1 MERESFKAPKNRHFT
16 FIVVPHNGA
25 GGVYTFR
32 IPSFVVF
39 LSVIIILFC
48 IAFISSS
55 IVYTSALSRRLL
67 HYQNTLQV
75 NEEQKKQIDYFTSQ
89 TGVVKQAI
97 TELIDRDN
105 EIRRLLGLRV
115 EKPKVDLSGVV
126 ASTDR
131 LKFGSVDS
139 TTANKIS
146 TVSVNLDVME
156 KGVKERETSIS
167 ELMDK
172 VKEIKTQ
179 FAHTPSIWPLYGP
192 IASSFGYRYL
202 PWRGFHTGTD
212 ISSWYGA
219 PIRATADGVVIWSGW
234 KGGYGK
240 AVMIDHGYGIVT
252 LYGHSSKLAVV
263 VGQRV
268 KKGQIISYVGATG
281 LATGPHV
288 HYEVRKSGYLTNPV
302 GWLNLDIFSASRSW
316 NKQ

>member
-1 MERESFKAPKNRHFT
+1 MGREGFRAPKNRHFT
-16 FIVVPHNGA
+16 LIVVPHNAA

-32 IPSFVVF
+32 IPSLVVY
-39 LSVIIILFC
+39 LSVFILLFC
-48 IAFISSS
+48 VAFISSS
-55 IVYTSALSRRLL
+55 IIYTSSLSRRLL

-89 TGVVKQAI
+89 TSLVKRAI

-105 EIRRLLGLRV
+105 ELRRMLGLRV

-126 ASTDR
+126 ASSDR

-146 TVSVNLDVME
+146 TVAVNLGVME
-156 KGVKERETSIS
+156 KGVKEREESVS
-167 ELMDK
+167 DLMGK
-172 VKEIKTQ
+172 VREIKTR
-179 FAHTPSIWPLYGP
+179 FAHTPSIWPLYGH
-192 IASSFGYRYL
+192 IASGFGYRYL

-219 PIRATADGVVIWSGW
+219 PIRAAADGVVIWSGW

-240 AVMIDHGYGIVT
+240 SVMIDHGYGMVT
-252 LYGHSSKLAVV
+252 LYGHSSKLAVA
-263 VGQRV
+263 VGQKV
-268 KKGQIISYVGATG
+268 KKGQIISYVGTTG

-288 HYEVRKSGYLTNPV
+288 HYEVRKNGYLMNPV
-302 GWLNLDIFSASRSW
+302 GYLNLDIFSASRSW
-316 NKQ
+316 NK